1 MALTDPHCRLTQDV
15 ATPVVELDSGATW
28 NLQEAQVHPLRRRG
42 LTTGIESYVE
52 LDSLVSIRNGVP
64 PVTITADIEDLAVAD
79 FMMLLA
85 QNRKTGQ
92 LAVQH
97 GDNRLKLAFRDGAI
111 IYAASTG
118 IRETVG
124 AMLVGRELITE
135 QQLQVALERQKEH
148 KGTALLG
155 NILVEMEVVTADDL
169 NKVVFLQF
177 QNVIREALGWVDGV
191 GTYTPMDIPDLG
203 AVRVDPQEMILE
215 TGFRAEQILLGG
227 AAQHDEDA
235 LEGERPDY
243 FKAVRAVLDNMKE
256 DSIVVT
262 SEMAAAI
269 LDDANTLVQRAI
281 LFLVYPTALS
291 VVGAFDSDN
300 HDSSLSLTGQQIERH
315 DREDSVVSWVIQEGC
330 SYQGRLKDSE
340 GNRPLRELLGEH
352 APAEVILIPLIVDRT
367 VQAVLYGDNRSEDG
381 SIGPIGDL
389 ERVIA
394 RVAREMGEKRHE

>member
-1 MALTDPHCRLTQDV
+1 
-15 ATPVVELDSGATW
+15 
-28 NLQEAQVHPLRRRG
+28 
-42 LTTGIESYVE
+42 
-52 LDSLVSIRNGVP
+52 
-64 PVTITADIEDLAVAD
+64 VTITADIEDLTVAD

-85 QNRKTGQ
+85 QNQKTGQ
-92 LAVQH
+92 LTIEN

-135 QQLQVALERQKEH
+135 EQLKTALQRQKEQE
-148 KGTALLG
+148 GTALLG
-155 NILVEMEVVTADDL
+155 NILIEMGVVTAEDL

-177 QNVIREALGWVDGV
+177 QNVIREALPWAEGV
-191 GTYTPMDIPDLG
+191 GTYNPMDIPDLG

-215 TGFRAEQILLGG
+215 TGFHAEQILLGG
-227 AAQHDEDA
+227 AAQHDETA
-235 LEGERPDY
+235 HEGERPDY

-269 LDDANTLVQRAI
+269 LDDANKLVRRAI
-281 LFLVYPTALS
+281 LFLVYPDALS
-291 VVGAFDSDN
+291 VVGAFDSD
-300 HDSSLSLTGQQIERH
+300 DREMALSLAGQQIERH

-330 SYQGRLKDSE
+330 SYRGRLKDGE
-340 GNRPLRELLGEH
+340 GNRPLRDLLGEEV
-352 APAEVILIPLIVDRT
+352 PAEVVLIPLIVDRT
-367 VQAVLYGDNRSEDG
+367 VQAVLYGDNRSDDG
-381 SIGPIGDL
+381 SIGAIGDL

-394 RVAREMGEKRHE
+394 RVAREMGEKRDE